1 MKKFA
6 AVGAALAAAVAL
18 LAAAALGAFASS
30 EQSAAPK
37 ADGITVRGDWKVT
50 VKSANGRVLRV
61 HRFQNEFNGASTL
74 APILAHASSTGRYW
88 MTLSDQTG
96 GNQQPCGDPATSAA
110 SCFVFEADDPNAS
123 IPFWFG
129 NLTVSTPG
137 ANQLQITGEVEA
149 TRNGQFN
156 HVRMLLSRC
165 ANTVAPSACHP
176 GSYGNFSAR
185 VLPAPISLVT
195 GQQAIVT
202 VTYTFSAA

>member
-1 MKKFA
+1 MKRTI
-6 AVGAALAAAVAL
+6 AVGAAVAAAVAL
-18 LAAAALGAFASS
+18 LAAGALGAFRHA

-37 ADGITVRGDWKVT
+37 ADGITVQGDWKIT

-88 MTLSDQTG
+88 MTLSDATG
-96 GNQQPCGDPATSAA
+96 ANQQPCGDPATSAT
-110 SCFVFEADDPNAS
+110 SCFVFEPDDPNS
-123 IPFWFG
+123 TIPFWFG
-129 NLTVSTPG
+129 NLAVSTPG
-137 ANQLQITGEVEA
+137 NNTLQVTGEIEA

-165 ANTVAPSACHP
+165 AATVTPADCHP
-176 GSYGNFSAR
+176 GAYGNFSAR
-185 VLPAPISLVT
+185 TLPAPVALVT